1 LNRLTP
7 PPNIPNEFG
16 IDDVDDD
23 DKVISDMEGT
33 TRDATNDMEIDLD
46 EVSWCTQII
55 MQKHCT
61 KRLLFF
67 TF

>member
-1 LNRLTP
+1 MTP

-46 EVSWCTQII
+46 EVSWCT
-55 MQKHCT
+55 
-61 KRLLFF
+61 
-67 TF
+67 